1 MKLGILGG
9 GQLAKMLVLAAQALG
24 IRTVCFSP
32 DPTPCVRNVTQLI
45 TASFSDE
52 KALTA
57 FCNEV
62 DCVTFETE
70 NIPLACAEFV
80 AKKIPLYPSTKAL
93 QITQDRFLEKSF
105 LNSLQI
111 KTARFT
117 AIETQEALQDSF
129 ISWNSLAILK
139 TRRLGYDGKG
149 QYIIREMSDLATA
162 WELMQSCDLILE
174 QFVPFEE
181 ELSLIAV
188 RNQQQEI
195 QFYPLIRNHHRHGI
209 LQWSESPIDNNLL
222 QQKAQSI
229 ARKIMDSLDYVGV
242 ITIEFFQHDGEL
254 IVNEIAPRVHNSGHL
269 TIEGAITSQF
279 ENHLRA
285 IFSLPLGLTELMS
298 NCFLVNCLGKMFPI
312 QSCLVIPGTHY
323 HDYGKKSY
331 PKRKVGHITLVD
343 RNPNRYQ
350 DSKLKLIKMQTAN
363 IDQYVSAP
371 HEFLP
376 P

>member
-9 GQLAKMLVLAAQALG
+9 GQLAKMLVLAAHSLG

-32 DPTPCVRNVTQLI
+32 DPNPCVRHLTHLI
-45 TASFSDE
+45 SASFSDE

-70 NIPLACAEFV
+70 NIPLACAEFI
-80 AKKIPLYPSTKAL
+80 AKNVPFYPSTKAL

-105 LNSLQI
+105 LNSLNI
-111 KTARFT
+111 KTALFT
-117 AIETQEALQDSF
+117 AIETQDELQDAF
-129 ISWNSLAILK
+129 ISWNNSAILK

-149 QYIIREMSDLATA
+149 QYVLHELSDLATA
-162 WELMQSCDLILE
+162 WGLMSSSDLILE

-188 RNQQQEI
+188 RNQCDEI
-195 QFYPLIRNHHRHGI
+195 QFYPLIKNQHHQGI
-209 LQWSESPIDNNLL
+209 LQWSEAPLDNHLL

-229 ARKIMDSLDYVGV
+229 AKKILNCLNYVGI
-242 ITIEFFQHDGEL
+242 ITIEFFHHDGEL

-285 IFSLPLGLTELMS
+285 IFSLPLGLSELMN
-298 NCFLVNCLGKMFPI
+298 NCFLVNCLGKMPPI
-312 QSCLVIPGTHY
+312 QPCLEIPGVHY
-323 HDYGKKSY
+323 HDYGKKPY

-343 RNPNRYQ
+343 KNHDRYQ
-350 DSKLKLIKMQTAN
+350 ESKLKLIKMQNECTTAA
-363 IDQYVSAP
+363 SG
-371 HEFLP
+371 
-376 P
+376 

>member
-9 GQLAKMLVLAAQALG
+9 GQLAKMLVLAAHSLG
-24 IRTVCFSP
+24 IRTMCFSP
-32 DPTPCVRNVTQLI
+32 APNPCVRHLTRLVS
-45 TASFSDE
+45 ASFSDE
-52 KALTA
+52 EALTA

-62 DCVTFETE
+62 DCITFETE
-70 NIPLACAEFV
+70 NIPLACAEFIAQKV
-80 AKKIPLYPSTKAL
+80 PFYPTTKAL

-105 LNSLQI
+105 LNSLKI
-111 KTARFT
+111 KTAGFT
-117 AIETQEALQDSF
+117 AIETQEELQDAF
-129 ISWNSLAILK
+129 RSWNSSAILK

-149 QYIIREMSDLATA
+149 QYVLHELSDIATA
-162 WELMQSCDLILE
+162 WELMQSGDLILE

-188 RNQQQEI
+188 RNQQEEI
-195 QFYPLIRNHHRHGI
+195 QFYPLIRNQHHHGI
-209 LQWSESPIDNNLL
+209 LHWSEAPLDNNLL

-242 ITIEFFQHDGEL
+242 ITIEFFHHDGEL

-312 QSCLVIPGTHY
+312 QSCLEIPGVHY
-323 HDYGKKSY
+323 HDYGKKSH

-343 RNPNRYQ
+343 KNRDRYQ
-350 DSKLKLIKMQTAN
+350 DSKLKLIKMQTECA
-363 IDQYVSAP
+363 IAASG
-371 HEFLP
+371 
-376 P
+376 

>member
-9 GQLAKMLVLAAQALG
+9 GQLAKMLVLAAHSLG
-24 IRTVCFSP
+24 ISTVCLSP
-32 DPTPCVRNVTQLI
+32 DPSPCVRHLTRLI
-45 TASFSDE
+45 SASFDDE

-70 NIPLACAEFV
+70 NIPLACAEFI
-80 AKKIPLYPSTKAL
+80 AKKVPFYPSTEAL

-105 LNSLQI
+105 LNSLKI

-117 AIETQEALQDSF
+117 AIETLKELQNAF
-129 ISWNSLAILK
+129 ISWNSSAILK

-149 QYIIREMSDLATA
+149 QYVLHELSDLATA
-162 WELMQSCDLILE
+162 WELMQSGDLILE

-188 RNQQQEI
+188 RNQQEEI
-195 QFYPLIRNHHRHGI
+195 QFYPLIRNQHHHGI
-209 LQWSESPIDNNLL
+209 LQWSEAPLDNNLL
-222 QQKAQSI
+222 QQKAQNI
-229 ARKIMDSLDYVGV
+229 ASKVMDSLSYVGV
-242 ITIEFFQHDGEL
+242 ITIEFFHHNGEL
-254 IVNEIAPRVHNSGHL
+254 IVNEMAPRVHNSGHL

-298 NCFLVNCLGKMFPI
+298 KCLLVNCLGKMFPI
-312 QSCLVIPGTHY
+312 QSCLEIPGAHY
-323 HDYGKKSY
+323 HDYGKKSH

-343 RNPNRYQ
+343 KNRDRYQ
-350 DSKLKLIKMQTAN
+350 DSKLKLIKMQ
-363 IDQYVSAP
+363 
-371 HEFLP
+371 HEYAIAADNL
-376 P
+376 